1 MKISFNDLV
10 NSLPVNHKKENTKFL
25 LSNKITKCSNTLTKD
40 DFFVLEGKGKDTG
53 KNIYIDKTFFHKM
66 ESELIHLI
74 KDYTKDNSHHLV
86 KVLSVNDDHKVNSL
100 LIREDK
106 GLFSFLNLDSLGNVR
121 DFISKLIKKT
131 NSSTL
136 KDNIFNKD
144 KCPTIH
150 MLFKKVLLYKAEIKS
165 LSQLVK
171 ELSNKTSELN
181 IGCELPY
188 QLDNQNNILL
198 VKLGDLEAANYDVQ
212 SNDKPYQY
220 SGGSSDRKN
229 NLEKIKNIIT
239 EFEIHFNFLNENIS
253 QYHEIVDNSCFF
265 ENVKGINDIFN
276 FIDGNVIENIKK
288 MHYKCDDL
296 LLFNKTLVNS
306 FNEIN
311 SNCKK
316 LNLFHQNNIY
326 NINDDVI
333 LKLDVD
339 NLVHKLKKLKSNTDF
354 LKKNIESLNDFS
366 TCLSQFNNRFKNKIY
381 NLENNGKN
389 IVSDSI
395 MKAKEKINDCLSL
408 LDGFIQRKE
417 TGFLSKVYK
426 FFFPE
431 KYNKSLNLLTDY
443 KNEINKISSY
453 LENYKEE
460 NEYLSV
466 HDIGLMVTSK
476 LSKIKYP
483 RNLLGYLYGENRKLD
498 NFIQS
503 LFKKNE

>member
-10 NSLPVNHKKENTKFL
+10 NSLTVNHKKENTKFL

-74 KDYTKDNSHHLV
+74 KDYTKDNSYHLA
-86 KVLSVNDDHKVNSL
+86 KVLSVNDDHKVNSF

-121 DFISKLIKKT
+121 DFISKLITKT

-150 MLFKKVLLYKAEIKS
+150 MLFKKVLLYKTEIKS

-171 ELSNKTSELN
+171 ELSNKKSELN

-253 QYHEIVDNSCFF
+253 QYHEVVDNSCFF

-339 NLVHKLKKLKSNTDF
+339 NLEHKLKKLKSNTDF

-366 TCLSQFNNRFKNKIY
+366 TCLSQFKNRFKNKIY

-395 MKAKEKINDCLSL
+395 MKAKEKTNDCLSL

-431 KYNKSLNLLTDY
+431 KHNKSLNLLTDY

-466 HDIGLMVTSK
+466 HNIGLMVTSK

>member
-10 NSLPVNHKKENTKFL
+10 NSLSVNHKKESTKFL
-25 LSNKITKCSNTLTKD
+25 LSNEITECLNTLTKD

-53 KNIYIDKTFFHKM
+53 KNIYIDKAFFHKM
-66 ESELIHLI
+66 ESELINLI
-74 KDYTKDNSHHLV
+74 KDYTKDNTYHLA
-86 KVLSVNDDHKVNSL
+86 KVLLVNDVHKVNSP

-106 GLFSFLNLDSLGNVR
+106 EFFSFLNLDSLGNVR

-150 MLFKKVLLYKAEIKS
+150 MLFKKELLAKAEIKS

-171 ELSNKTSELN
+171 ELSNKTRELN
-181 IGCELPY
+181 PGCELPY

-198 VKLGDLEAANYDVQ
+198 VKFGDLEAANYGVQ

-220 SGGSSDRKN
+220 SGGSSNGNN
-229 NLEKIKNIIT
+229 NLEKIKSIIT
-239 EFEIHFNFLNENIS
+239 EFEIHFNFINEKIR

-265 ENVKGINDIFN
+265 ENVKEVNDVFN

-288 MHYKCDDL
+288 IHYKDDDL
-296 LLFNKTLVNS
+296 LSFNNNLVSSFNK
-306 FNEIN
+306 IN
-311 SNCKK
+311 SNCKE
-316 LNLFHQNNIY
+316 LNSFYKNNIF
-326 NINDDVI
+326 NAKDDVI

-339 NLVHKLKKLKSNTDF
+339 NLEHKLKKLKSNTDL
-354 LKKNIESLNDFS
+354 LKVKIETLNDFS
-366 TCLSQFNNRFKNKIY
+366 TCISQCNNRFKNKLY
-381 NLENNGKN
+381 HLENNSKK
-389 IVSDSI
+389 IVCDSI
-395 MKAKEKINDCLSL
+395 MKVKEKTNDCLSL

-453 LENYKEE
+453 LESYKEE
-460 NEYLSV
+460 NKYLSI

-483 RNLLGYLYGENRKLD
+483 GNLLGYLYGENRKLD